1 MEKFIHDVII
11 IGGGPGGIQLA
22 LTYKE
27 LCREQGKEPNMVIL
41 EASHEVG
48 HSFSKFPVHGNLISN
63 NKLYSGKPYKSRYA
77 ERFDW
82 NSLVTKDKD
91 ILMRNYSKDFY
102 PRRESVVQ
110 MLGDLVCK
118 YELPVQY
125 STKWIGTKKNED
137 DLFEVE
143 TTKGVFLGRIV
154 VVATGLK
161 PSKPKIKGIEMVT
174 MYEDMKPKEYY
185 RDKRVMIIG
194 KGNSGSESAL
204 DILNEANVIMLASPT
219 PAKLAYQTHY
229 VGNLRAVN
237 SIIAENYQ
245 LKHQA
250 ALLDCKIE
258 NIEKVEGGFEVTVAY
273 VHAKGEVETLFFNE
287 IIAATGFEANVE
299 LLIHDFDIN
308 IIHNKFPSITG
319 VFESTEVKNLYFAG
333 AQTHGLDYKSTS
345 TSGFI
350 HGFRYNSK
358 ILAHHIAEKLG
369 MVEREANS
377 VEGCV
382 VDLILDELNNSGEL
396 WLQPALVGLLL
407 RKKNDEWNNLGHR
420 TSYEF
425 KEMKVKEGEALVFVT
440 LEYGDIH
447 KFHDVLNIP
456 RVPGDASESVH
467 IHPVIH
473 VKIEEDIKENHLEE
487 HLESRFDKDKYA
499 PFLEG
504 IINQIEG
511 ASAISK

>member
-1 MEKFIHDVII
+1 MNKLIHDVVI

-27 LCREQGKEPNMVIL
+27 LCIEQGKEPNMVVL
-41 EASHEVG
+41 EAAHEVG

-82 NSLVTKDKD
+82 NSLITKDKD
-91 ILMRNYSKDFY
+91 ILMRNYSVDFY
-102 PRRESVVQ
+102 PRRETVVQ
-110 MLGDLVCK
+110 MLGDLVRK

-125 STKWIGTKKNED
+125 DTQWTGTKKND
-137 DLFEVE
+137 QGLFEVE
-143 TTKGVFLGRIV
+143 TTKGIFLSRTV

-161 PSKPKIKGIEMVT
+161 PSKPEVEGIEMVT

-185 RDKRVMIIG
+185 RDKRVLIIG

-250 ALLDCKIE
+250 ALLDCCIQK
-258 NIEKVEGGFEVTVAY
+258 IEKVEGGFDVTVAY
-273 VHAKGEVETLFFNE
+273 VHANGEVEKLFFNE
-287 IIAATGFEANVE
+287 IVAATGFEANIE
-299 LLIHDFDIN
+299 SLIQDFKIN
-308 IIHNKFPSITG
+308 ILHKKFPSING
-319 VFESTEVKNLYFAG
+319 VFESTEVENLYFAG
-333 AQTHGLDYKSTS
+333 VQTHGLDYKSTS

-358 ILAHHIAEKLG
+358 ILAHHLTEKLG
-369 MVEREANS
+369 IAETRTKP
-377 VEGCV
+377 VEGCIV
-382 VDLILDELNNSGEL
+382 ELILDELNNSGEL

-407 RKKNDEWNNLGHR
+407 QNKNGQWKEMGHR
-420 TSYEF
+420 TSHEF
-425 KEMKVKEGEALVFVT
+425 EGMEVEEGEVFVFVT

-447 KFHDVLNIP
+447 KFQETLNIP
-456 RVPGDASESVH
+456 RVPGDASQSVH
-467 IHPVIH
+467 IHPVIR
-473 VKIEEDIKENHLEE
+473 VKTEGDIQENHLEE
-487 HLESRFDKDKYA
+487 HLESRFDKEKYV
-499 PFLEG
+499 PFIKG
-504 IINQIEG
+504 IINQIEVVH
-511 ASAISK
+511 A

>member
-1 MEKFIHDVII
+1 M
-11 IGGGPGGIQLA
+11 
-22 LTYKE
+22 
-27 LCREQGKEPNMVIL
+27 
-41 EASHEVG
+41 
-48 HSFSKFPVHGNLISN
+48 
-63 NKLYSGKPYKSRYA
+63 
-77 ERFDW
+77 
-82 NSLVTKDKD
+82 
-91 ILMRNYSKDFY
+91 
-102 PRRESVVQ
+102 
-110 MLGDLVCK
+110 
-118 YELPVQY
+118 
-125 STKWIGTKKNED
+125 
-137 DLFEVE
+137 
-143 TTKGVFLGRIV
+143 
-154 VVATGLK
+154 
-161 PSKPKIKGIEMVT
+161 
-174 MYEDMKPKEYY
+174 PKE
-185 RDKRVMIIG
+185 R
-194 KGNSGSESAL
+194 
-204 DILNEANVIMLASPT
+204 
-219 PAKLAYQTHY
+219 
-229 VGNLRAVN
+229 LRR
-237 SIIAENYQ
+237 
-245 LKHQA
+245 
-250 ALLDCKIE
+250 C
-258 NIEKVEGGFEVTVAY
+258 
-273 VHAKGEVETLFFNE
+273 FFNE

-425 KEMKVKEGEALVFVT
+425 KEMKVKEGESLVFVT

-447 KFHDVLNIP
+447 EFHDVLNIP
-456 RVPGDASESVH
+456 RVPGDAAESVH